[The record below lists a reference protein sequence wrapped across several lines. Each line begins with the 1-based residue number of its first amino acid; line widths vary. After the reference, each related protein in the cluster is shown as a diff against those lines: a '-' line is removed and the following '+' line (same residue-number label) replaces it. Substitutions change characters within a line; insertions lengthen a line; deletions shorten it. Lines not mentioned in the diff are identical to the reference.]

1 MSKILIVDDDIDI
14 SELISVVL
22 EREGYETKVFNDGNK
37 AYQDIQNNSYDLILL
52 DIMIPSLSGTELC
65 NKIRDKV
72 SCPII
77 FVTAKN
83 SLIDKMLGFEIGADD
98 YITKP
103 FEIEE
108 LVSRV
113 KAHLRREHRKDNM
126 GSIIRIGEIE
136 INKDSFEVKKNGELV
151 NLSTREFELLSYLM
165 DNAGIVLSK
174 EQIFNAVWGIDYG
187 EIGTV
192 AVNIKSLRTKVDKEE
207 KYSVTVWGYGY
218 KFVKVNK

>member
-1 MSKILIVDDDIDI
+1 M
-14 SELISVVL
+14 
-22 EREGYETKVFNDGNK
+22 
-37 AYQDIQNNSYDLILL
+37 
-52 DIMIPSLSGTELC
+52 
-65 NKIRDKV
+65 
-72 SCPII
+72 
-77 FVTAKN
+77 
-83 SLIDKMLGFEIGADD
+83 
-98 YITKP
+98 
-103 FEIEE
+103 
-108 LVSRV
+108 SRV

-192 AVNIKSLRTKVDKEE
+192 AVNIKSLRTKLDKEE
-207 KYSVTVWGYGY
+207 KYIVTVWGYGY